1 MDEYLQKIVDR
12 VYSEVIKQMAR
23 FDAEEEMK
31 SCGSALSPSTTEPSM
46 AFFLKKVDSI
56 TSPVQPN
63 FSLDKVSLAR
73 MIDHTLLKP
82 EATQEQ
88 ILQLCQEAKEHHF
101 ATVCVNPCW
110 VKLCAEAL
118 QGTDVGVCSVVGFPL
133 GANTSC
139 LKTEESKRA
148 VTDGATEID
157 MVINIGRLKSNDLAF
172 VRNDIYQVVT
182 AATPAHVK
190 VIIETCLLTDEEK
203 VAACVLAKDAGA
215 HFVKTST
222 GFNKT
227 GATVEDVVLMRKV
240 VGHEF
245 GVKAAGGIRDL
256 PTALS
261 MIKAGANRIGAS
273 ASVAIV
279 SQL

>member
-12 VYSEVIKQMAR
+12 VYTEVTSQMSR

-31 SCGSALSPSTTEPSM
+31 RCGSLAGTNNTTEVMQPTHSE
-46 AFFLKKVDSI
+46 DSLI
-56 TSPVQPN
+56 LTSVQQD
-63 FSLDKVSLAR
+63 FSFDKGSLAR

-82 EATQEQ
+82 EATKEQ
-88 ILQLCQEAKEHHF
+88 ILHLCHEAKEYHF

-110 VKLCAEAL
+110 VRLCVETL
-118 QGTDVGVCSVVGFPL
+118 QGTDVGICSVVGFPL

-139 LKTEESKRA
+139 LKTEEAKRA
-148 VTDGATEID
+148 VTDGASEID
-157 MVINIGRLKSNDLAF
+157 MVINIGKLKSGDLAF
-172 VRNDIYQVVT
+172 VRNDIYRVI
-182 AATPAHVK
+182 ASATPAHVK
-190 VIIETCLLTDEEK
+190 VIIEACLLTDEEK

-222 GFNKT
+222 GFGKS
-227 GATVEDVVLMRKV
+227 GATVDDVALMRRV
-240 VGHEF
+240 VGQGL

-273 ASVAIV
+273 ASVAII

>member
-12 VYSEVIKQMAR
+12 VYTEVIKQMTQ

-31 SCGSALSPSTTEPSM
+31 SCGSTLSLSTTKQRM
-46 AFFLKKVDSI
+46 ASVHEKTDSV
-56 TSPVQPN
+56 TSPVQPG
-63 FSLDKVSLAR
+63 FLLDKVSLAR

-82 EATQEQ
+82 EATKEQ
-88 ILQLCQEAKEHHF
+88 ILKLCYEAKEYHF

-110 VKLCAEAL
+110 VKLCAETL

-148 VTDGATEID
+148 VADGAAEID

-172 VRNDIYQVVT
+172 VRNDIYRVVT
-182 AATPAHVK
+182 AAAPARVK
-190 VIIETCLLTDEEK
+190 VIIEACLLTDEEK
-203 VAACVLAKDAGA
+203 IATCVLAKDASA

-222 GFNKT
+222 GFSKS
-227 GATVEDVVLMRKV
+227 GATVEDVTLMRKV
-240 VGHEF
+240 VGQEL

-256 PTALS
+256 STALS

-273 ASVAIV
+273 ASVSIV